1 MKTIT
6 IIGAGWL
13 GTPLATTLLSKHHRV
28 FASNTTSDKA
38 QQLSALGIQGFI
50 CDLRSPHQLTE
61 NLLEQQPDVLI
72 GCFPPGFRRGLS
84 NEYQLMWQTVVEAA
98 KQANVKKIIMISS
111 TAVYPS
117 IDKNQ
122 PAPHLMTEP
131 MSCYDLVQT
140 HYDLAQTQ
148 SNETD
153 KSRSSKNGF
162 SENAIVMLQ
171 AEQHVIDSGI
181 EFVIARLS
189 GLVGPNRHPARFVSK
204 LKQVSRLAPANI
216 LHLDDAIG
224 SLEFAI
230 SNISNQAI
238 NVTTPDIMY
247 KDTFYQKALINA
259 GLPTSLLPKIV
270 DVHDKQIDPSKLI
283 SLGYSYRYPTLSLVL
298 DALND

>member
-28 FASNTTSDKA
+28 FASNTSSDKA

-50 CDLRSPHQLTE
+50 CDLTSPHRLTE

-84 NEYQLMWQTVVEAA
+84 NEYQRMWHAVVEAA

-111 TAVYPS
+111 TAVYPA

-122 PAPHLMTEP
+122 PAPHLMTES
-131 MSCYDLVQT
+131 MSCYDLANT
-140 HYDLAQTQ
+140 P

-153 KSRSSKNGF
+153 NSRSSKNGF

-230 SNISNQAI
+230 SDISNQVI

-259 GLPTSLLPKIV
+259 GLPTPLLPKIV

-283 SLGYSYRYPTLSLVL
+283 SLGYSYRHPTLSLVL

>member
-28 FASNTTSDKA
+28 FASNTSSDKA

-50 CDLRSPHQLTE
+50 CDLTSPHRLTE

-84 NEYQLMWQTVVEAA
+84 NEYQRMWHAVVEAA

-111 TAVYPS
+111 TAVYPA

-122 PAPHLMTEP
+122 PAPHLMTES
-131 MSCYDLVQT
+131 MSCYDLANT
-140 HYDLAQTQ
+140 P

-153 KSRSSKNGF
+153 NSRSSKNGF

-230 SNISNQAI
+230 SDISNQVI

-247 KDTFYQKALINA
+247 KDTFYQRALINA

-283 SLGYSYRYPTLSLVL
+283 SLGYSYRHPTLSLVL